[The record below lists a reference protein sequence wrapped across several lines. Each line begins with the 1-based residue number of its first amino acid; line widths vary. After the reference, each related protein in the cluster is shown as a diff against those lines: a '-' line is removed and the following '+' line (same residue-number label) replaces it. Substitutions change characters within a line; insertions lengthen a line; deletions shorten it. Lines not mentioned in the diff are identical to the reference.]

1 MNLDEQQQYQLAYR
15 MVERKHL
22 RKKFAKKIIA
32 FAAVNAGLLFLD
44 FRRKNGRHWSLLTM
58 AGWGISLFSEYEL
71 EKRTFDKAMLKK
83 ENDTVSILKKI
94 Q

>member
-15 MVERKHL
+15 MVERKQM
-22 RKKFAKKIIA
+22 RNKFAKKLLT
-32 FAAVNAGLLFLD
+32 FAAVNAGLVFLD
-44 FRRKNGRHWSLLTM
+44 FRRKSGRHWSLLTM
-58 AGWGISLFSEYEL
+58 TGWGLSLLSEYEW

-83 ENDTVSILKKI
+83 EKDTVSILKKI